1 MSQWCKV
8 GFMARSTAIHDRVAE
23 AILDAAADLLAAGGE
38 PPSLTE
44 VAAAAG
50 VARATLYRHFPTRER
65 LLEALGTAARDATA
79 AGLAEADLDTVPVPE
94 AIARLAR
101 VIAAGGSKYAAL
113 MSRFGV
119 SDYSSDAEQQI
130 DTMIRALLQRG
141 IDDGTFRSDLTAGE
155 LQFLLG
161 QLLQAAA
168 RMTAEHH
175 AGVEKA
181 AALITTVFLHGTQNH
196 TEPASRQQPDRN

>member
-1 MSQWCKV
+1 
-8 GFMARSTAIHDRVAE
+8 
-23 AILDAAADLLAAGGE
+23 
-38 PPSLTE
+38 
-44 VAAAAG
+44 
-50 VARATLYRHFPTRER
+50 
-65 LLEALGTAARDATA
+65 
-79 AGLAEADLDTVPVPE
+79 
-94 AIARLAR
+94 
-101 VIAAGGSKYAAL
+101 

-130 DTMIRALLQRG
+130 DAMIRALLQRG

-168 RMTAEHH
+168 RMTAEHL

-181 AALITTVFLHGTQNH
+181 AALITSVFLHGTQNRA
-196 TEPASRQQPDRN
+196 EPPPRQEPDRG